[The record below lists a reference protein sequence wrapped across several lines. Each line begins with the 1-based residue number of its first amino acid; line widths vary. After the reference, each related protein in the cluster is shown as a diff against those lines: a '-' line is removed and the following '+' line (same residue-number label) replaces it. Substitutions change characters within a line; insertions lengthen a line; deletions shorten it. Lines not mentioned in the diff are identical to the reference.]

1 MACATMRAFAK
12 VKSSAITPR
21 QPSVPNLIE
30 DMCAGKSIREAINS
44 KNSRIGLLEKFLPA
58 LRFEPF
64 HDFSYILGAVARA
77 DKQRIWCLNHHQ
89 ITDADRGNEF
99 GRAPEKIAFR
109 IKRVALSGKDI
120 LAAFLCQQ
128 FINGCPGANIAP
140 AHFCRNHKN
149 ARRSLDAS
157 GGVGERGGHRKNF
170 LVLVK
175 RRENSR
181 RGSGSP

>member
-1 MACATMRAFAK
+1 MRAFAK

-109 IKRVALSGKDI
+109 IKRVALSGKDV
-120 LAAFLCQQ
+120 LAALLCQQ

-157 GGVGERGGHRKNF
+157 GGFEHGVGPGNIFEPR
-170 LVLVK
+170 VK
-175 RRENSR
+175 RAPSA
-181 RGSGSP
+181 